1 MTYTEYSQTIESIK
15 DMMVEIG
22 RLRRENAA
30 LQNHCGVLTNRV
42 SVLREE
48 LAIVKGCKPSHILL
62 APADAPDLHGE
73 ALERFKQG
81 VL

>member
-1 MTYTEYSQTIESIK
+1 MTFTEYSQTIDAIK

-30 LQNHCGVLTNRV
+30 LQTHCGVLTNRV

-62 APADAPDLHGE
+62 ASADAST
-73 ALERFKQG
+73 LEDQ
-81 VL
+81 